1 MWIVAKIKNNQE
13 CIFNDELSKKFKDKF
28 SIYYP
33 RLLIEE
39 NNKKAKI
46 KNILGN
52 YIFFNYYGIDSS
64 TIKFNFRFIKG
75 LQYFIFGNS
84 RTFSTN

>member
-33 RLLIEE
+33 RLLLEE
-39 NNKKAKI
+39 NNKLK
-46 KNILGN
+46 
-52 YIFFNYYGIDSS
+52 
-64 TIKFNFRFIKG
+64 
-75 LQYFIFGNS
+75 
-84 RTFSTN
+84 